1 MLLLEFRPITRGRLR
16 RSRVTFLVLALAALA
31 LYVCTLCTAAF
42 PGNSAAWMAW
52 SAGLDVREAPTHPLL
67 ATLGHWVAG
76 LPYFSLPVRMNLLAA
91 VAGAL
96 AVGWVYKLV
105 WFFVFEMMREESA
118 VTHAPRNARFG
129 GMAAAAAVALS
140 LPFWQAATRFG
151 PEIFDVAGL
160 LACAVLLMAY
170 ARSQNL
176 FWLLLFGVL
185 YGAGMAES
193 HLFLVAAPAMAALG
207 VIVEWKLAWCRVGR
221 LFAAAWLA
229 VILFSGVH
237 YWAARSFLLA
247 SGVEPSWPALLHVWV
262 AVFREQ
268 FTALAGLFP
277 KQLWLPV
284 FVLGVGGAG
293 LSFFAAFRTLDNRRN
308 WSLLILSAILT
319 VFSALVLFNVPFS
332 PWGVMA
338 SKGVIPAATY
348 TLVGIGIGLLAASW
362 RALAVVNDPLEANV
376 LAGEGDRDGDSGDG
390 AAEGE
395 AVLQGGEPT
404 PVVFAAGRGIGLL
417 LAPVLVGLV
426 VISGI
431 SNGRFLHADTGAFA
445 DRAADAVLD
454 GLRGRTWVVSNGLL
468 DPNLLIRAHERGL
481 ALRLI
486 CPYRA
491 REKNYAAN
499 LLRLVL
505 ADAAFTENAKLRAKS
520 LIAFNVH
527 LFIDDLFANDTDIAG
542 KAVCMGLPDLWFGSN
557 WTPVPER
564 LFFGGVREIG
574 TLNGRELQAS
584 HEAFW
589 LRWKPFLDAG
599 EGKPRQLSY
608 RHRTALR
615 RHLSFV
621 ANNLGVTLDDL
632 GLPEEAFRAYL
643 TARELWPDNISALLN
658 LFELV
663 SRGRH
668 PEMKDTLDTQLRR
681 KVENPHERYPLW
693 ALSRYYGYVRNYGLF
708 VRMGWSW
715 ALSSSP
721 GSVLAGLRSAYSVQ
735 EDEEKRTA
743 LSALMA
749 SVYALRGDYK
759 KSADEYRNVLKSDPK
774 NTAAISGLARL
785 ALQQSVVADARK
797 ILETGE
803 AAGAS
808 KRLLRQDWAALHLVA
823 GDLPRARILLQEL
836 AEEPDVQPMTL
847 AMLAMVMIEQQE
859 SSAVEAKILPRLGK
873 MTEGKDAYFAQV
885 VQGRIWQGKGK
896 AGHKNARLCFHRASL
911 LRPDVQALQEVILM
925 LDVSLEDQKAA
936 EAHALTVLR
945 QRPNQP
951 YANFIIG
958 SIRLEQGQY
967 GDAEVYLRRSAEA
980 PEPTL
985 AALNNYAQT
994 LCRIRKLDA
1003 AETMARKAAS
1013 RAPDRYEGW
1022 STLAFVLAVKGE
1034 TEGAAKALATAR
1046 AINSDDQRLYL
1057 VDGLIAVNRG
1067 DPAAAAKAADQVGA
1081 KSGLSVTD
1089 RRELQNLRDAI
1100 ARLGKPPA
1108 S

>member
-1 MLLLEFRPITRGRLR
+1 MLLLEFRPITRGRLY
-16 RSRVTFLVLALAALA
+16 RSRVTFLMLALAALA
-31 LYVCTLCTAAF
+31 LYAGTVCTTSF
-42 PGNSAAWMAW
+42 PGNSAAWIAW
-52 SAGLDVREAPTHPLL
+52 AAGLDVREAPTHPLSS
-67 ATLGHWVAG
+67 ALGHWVAG
-76 LPYFSLPVRMNLLAA
+76 FPWFSLPVRMNLLAA

-96 AVGWVYKLV
+96 AVGWVYRLV

-129 GMAAAAAVALS
+129 GMVAALAVGTS

-160 LACAVLLMAY
+160 LFCAVLLTVY

-176 FWLLLFGVL
+176 SWLLLFGAL

-193 HLFLVAAPAMAALG
+193 HLFLVAAPAMAALA
-207 VIVEWKLAWCRVGR
+207 VIVEWKLAWCRIGR
-221 LFAAAWLA
+221 LFAAAWIA
-229 VILFSGVH
+229 MILFSGVH
-237 YWAARSFLLA
+237 YWAAHSFLLV
-247 SGVEPSWPALLHVWV
+247 SGGELSRPALLHVWV

-268 FTALAGLFP
+268 LTALAGLFP

-284 FVLGVGGAG
+284 FVLGVGAAG

-308 WSLLILSAILT
+308 WSLLILSGILT
-319 VFSALVLFNVPFS
+319 VFAALVLFNVPFS

-338 SKGVIPAATY
+338 PKGVIPAATY
-348 TLVGIGIGLLAASW
+348 TLVGSGIGLLAASW
-362 RALAVVNDPLEANV
+362 RALAVVNDPLEADV
-376 LAGEGDRDGDSGDG
+376 GAGEGEDGDSGDE
-390 AAEGE
+390 AEEGE
-395 AVLQGGEPT
+395 PLLQGDAPA
-404 PVVFAAGRGIGLL
+404 PVVFAAGRGLGLL

-426 VISGI
+426 VISGFL
-431 SNGRFLHADTGAFA
+431 NGRFLCADTGAFA

-468 DPNLLIRAHERGL
+468 DPNLLIRAHERGV

-505 ADAAFTENAKLRAKS
+505 ADTAFTENAKLRAKS

-527 LFIDDLFANDTDIAG
+527 LFIDDLFANDTGIDS

-589 LRWKPFLDAG
+589 LQWKPFLDAG
-599 EGKPRQLSY
+599 DGKPRQLSY

-615 RHLSFV
+615 RHVSFV

-632 GLPEEAFRAYL
+632 GLPEEAFRVYL

-663 SRGRH
+663 ARGRH
-668 PEMKDTLDTQLRR
+668 PEMRDTLDSQLRH
-681 KVENPHERYPLW
+681 KVENPNERFPLW

-735 EDEEKRTA
+735 EDEEKRAA

-749 SVYALRGDYK
+749 SVYALRGDYR

-797 ILETGE
+797 ILEAGE

-859 SSAVEAKILPRLGK
+859 AQAVEAKILPRLGK
-873 MTEGKDAYFAQV
+873 MTGGKDAYFAQV

-945 QRPNQP
+945 QRPNHP

-967 GDAEVYLRRSAEA
+967 GDAESYLRRSAEA

-1003 AETMARKAAS
+1003 AEAMARKAAS
-1013 RAPDRYEGW
+1013 QAPDRYEGW
-1022 STLAFVLAVKGE
+1022 GTLAFVLAVKGE
-1034 TEGAAKALATAR
+1034 TGPAAKALATAR
-1046 AINSDDQRLYL
+1046 AINSEDERLCL
-1057 VDGLIAVNRG
+1057 VEGLIAVSRG
-1067 DPAAAAKAADQVGA
+1067 DSVAAVKAADTVGA

-1100 ARLGKPPA
+1100 ARLGK
-1108 S
+1108 